1 MSSLSMIRMA
11 VDLRV
16 GRLSSELII
25 FPESAMSA
33 LQSEAGINDSS
44 QTSAGASSA
53 FMADV
58 SNDDPDGGKGQ
69 A

>member
-1 MSSLSMIRMA
+1 MIRMA
-11 VDLRV
+11 VDLRL

-33 LQSEAGINDSS
+33 QQCEAGINDSR

-53 FMADV
+53 FMANV
-58 SNDDPDGGKGQ
+58 NDDPDGGKGQ